1 MAANYLTVNTQ
12 FNPYTLQEMLVPYQ
26 MYGEEYRRR
35 EDLQN
40 QYSDAADV
48 LGAYLDMERDR
59 EAYAAYNAYK
69 NALDAAA
76 ADLSTNG
83 LSAANRK
90 SLNNLR
96 RRYNTEITPISAAI
110 ESRQNYIKDYDA
122 LRAKDPTLLSS
133 INPSAVSVD
142 AFLNGKTPDRLDV
155 YGSQIYSRMEA
166 QAKAASQ
173 RMQYDPQFFK
183 AMGDQYWTIKQRKG
197 FNSQDTQRFLQDMM
211 SIPELGAM
219 INSVMQSTG
228 AYNLPEAERNKA
240 FQYAVEGTLAGM
252 TGDIDYGFQDNKAW
266 SATPASGLDTDGLLT
281 RQYAYPIEL
290 GLSRKTNKAY
300 NKYKQKVEEAG
311 LLKEVTYEG
320 KQRLLPP
327 DLVDMLNFLNDPDA
341 TEYVIDN
348 DRRAKIQESTEE
360 GLFPGMAVN
369 QLQGFGGDSNKI
381 VYNKRQAKELIDRYL
396 EKQAPE
402 FEKYAKYADDLK
414 VAAQIG
420 VGLEGDAAYTNN
432 YIFRFGDDVD
442 AADINNMKK
451 TLIGNSNYGV
461 WEFDPQTGERGRMK
475 RKNPLEGA
483 DIDDFDLAMSKFG
496 IPVIVYQGKTYTMAG
511 DTKQNRN
518 AQIVRDAYNVLNYFG
533 EKDNTVS
540 VGPYETSVPG
550 IGDTADM
557 LRYEQPVRN
566 KFDIGL
572 DIIAHHPEQL
582 KEVNVANETW
592 YVADIKDEIGV
603 PHRIVF
609 APNGTPEFIASAQ
622 DKAVGGNVL
631 GGDAMMSLIFQ
642 VMRDSLK
649 YGNEQK

>member
-48 LGAYLDMERDR
+48 LGAYLDMERDK
-59 EAYAAYNAYK
+59 EAYAAYDAYK
-69 NALDAAA
+69 KALDAAA
-76 ADLSTNG
+76 TDLSTNG

-142 AFLNGKTPDRLDV
+142 AFLNGNTPERLDV

-183 AMGDQYWTIKQRKG
+183 TMEDQYWAIKQRKG
-197 FNSQDTQRFLQDMM
+197 FNSYDTQMFLQDMM
-211 SIPELGAM
+211 SIPELAAM
-219 INSVMQSTG
+219 IDSVMQSTG

-240 FQYAVEGTLAGM
+240 LQYAVEGTLAGM
-252 TGDIDYGFQDNKAW
+252 TGDVDYGFQDNKAW
-266 SATPASGLDTDGLLT
+266 SATPPPEDNEGLLT

-290 GLSRKTNKAY
+290 GLDRKSNK
-300 NKYKQKVEEAG
+300 KYRKYQNRVEEAG

-327 DLVDMLNFLNDPDA
+327 DLVDMLNFLNDPD
-341 TEYVIDN
+341 TDEYVIEDTTN
-348 DRRAKIQESTEE
+348 SDILE
-360 GLFPGMAVN
+360 GTKEGPLPGYYGSSSYAP
-369 QLQGFGGDSNKI
+369 KRI
-381 VYNKRQAKELIDRYL
+381 VYNKKQAKKMIDDYL

-414 VAAQIG
+414 IAAQIG
-420 VGLEGDAAYTNN
+420 VGLEGDDAYTNN
-432 YIFRFGDDVD
+432 YIFRFGDNVD

-451 TLIGNSNYGV
+451 TLIGNSNYGI
-461 WEFDPQTGERGRMK
+461 WEFDPQTGERKRMK

-483 DIDDFDLAMSKFG
+483 DVDDFDLAMSKYG
-496 IPVIVYQGKTYTMAG
+496 IPVISYQGKTYTMVG
-511 DTKQNRN
+511 DIKQNRN
-518 AQIVRDAYNVLNYFG
+518 ADIVRDAYNVLNYFG

-540 VGPYETSVPG
+540 VGSYETKVPG

-566 KFDIGL
+566 KMDIGL
-572 DIIAHHPEQL
+572 DILSNHPEQL
-582 KEVNVANETW
+582 KEVDIANEKW

-609 APNGTPEFIASAQ
+609 DSYGIPTFISSAQ

-631 GGDAMMSLIFQ
+631 GGDAMMSLIYQ

-649 YGNEQK
+649 YGNEQN

>member
-26 MYGEEYRRR
+26 MYGEEYKRR

-48 LGAYLDMERDR
+48 LGAYLDMERDK
-59 EAYAAYNAYK
+59 EAYAAYDAYK
-69 NALDAAA
+69 KALDAAA
-76 ADLSTNG
+76 TDLSTNG

-133 INPSAVSVD
+133 INPSALSVD

-183 AMGDQYWTIKQRKG
+183 AMEDQYWAIKQRKG
-197 FNSQDTQRFLQDMM
+197 FNSYDTQRFLQDMM

-219 INSVMQSTG
+219 IDSVMQSTG

-252 TGDIDYGFQDNKAW
+252 TGDVDYGFQDNKAW
-266 SATPASGLDTDGLLT
+266 SATPPSDDDESLLT

-290 GLSRKTNKAY
+290 GLDRKSNK
-300 NKYKQKVEEAG
+300 KYRKYQNRVEEAG

-327 DLVDMLNFLNDPDA
+327 NLVDMLNFLNDPD
-341 TEYVIDN
+341 TDEYVIEDTTN
-348 DRRAKIQESTEE
+348 SDILEGTKEGPMPGYYGSSSYAPRRIA
-360 GLFPGMAVN
+360 
-369 QLQGFGGDSNKI
+369 
-381 VYNKRQAKELIDRYL
+381 YNKKQAKKMIDDYL

-414 VAAQIG
+414 IAAQIG
-420 VGLEGDAAYTNN
+420 VGLEGDDAYTNN
-432 YIFRFGDDVD
+432 YIFRFGDNVD

-451 TLIGNSNYGV
+451 TLIQNSNYGI
-461 WEFDPQTGERGRMK
+461 WEFDPQTGERKRMK

-483 DIDDFDLAMSKFG
+483 DIDDFDLAMSKYG
-496 IPVIVYQGKTYTMAG
+496 IPVISYQGKTYTMVG
-511 DTKQNRN
+511 DIKQNRN
-518 AQIVRDAYNVLNYFG
+518 ADIVRDTYNVLNYFG

-540 VGPYETSVPG
+540 VGPYETRVPG

-566 KFDIGL
+566 KMDIGL
-572 DIIAHHPEQL
+572 DIIYNHPDQL
-582 KEVNVANETW
+582 KEVNIANEKW

-609 APNGTPEFIASAQ
+609 DSYGIPTFISSAQ

-631 GGDAMMSLIFQ
+631 GGDAMMSLIYQ

-649 YGNEQK
+649 YGNKQK

>member
-1 MAANYLTVNTQ
+1 MAANYLTINTQ
-12 FNPYTLQEMLVPYQ
+12 FNPYTLQEMIVPYQ

-48 LGAYLDMERDR
+48 LGAYLDMERDK

-69 NALDAAA
+69 SALDAAA
-76 ADLSTNG
+76 TDLSTNG

-90 SLNNLR
+90 TLNNLR
-96 RRYNTEITPISAAI
+96 RRYNTEITPVSAAI

-142 AFLNGKTPDRLDV
+142 AFLNGKTPERLDV
-155 YGSQIYSRMEA
+155 YGSQIYNRMEA

-183 AMGDQYWTIKQRKG
+183 TMGDQYWAIKQRKG
-197 FNSQDTQRFLQDMM
+197 FNSYDTQRFLQDMM

-240 FQYAVEGTLAGM
+240 LQYAVEGTLAGM
-252 TGDIDYGFQDNKAW
+252 TGDVDYGFQDNKAW
-266 SATPASGLDTDGLLT
+266 VATPSGLDEDALLT

-290 GLSRKTNKAY
+290 GLDRKSNREY
-300 NKYKQKVEEAG
+300 RKYQNRVEEAG
-311 LLKEVTYEG
+311 LLKEVTYNG

-341 TEYVIDN
+341 TEYVIEDTTN
-348 DRRAKIQESTEE
+348 SDILEATKEGPLPGYYGSTSYA
-360 GLFPGMAVN
+360 PKR
-369 QLQGFGGDSNKI
+369 Q
-381 VYNKRQAKELIDRYL
+381 VYNKKQVKKMIDKYL

-420 VGLEGDAAYTNN
+420 VGLEGDDAYTNN
-432 YIFRFGDDVD
+432 YIFRFGDNVD

-451 TLIGNSNYGV
+451 TLIQNANYGV
-461 WEFDPQTGERGRMK
+461 WEFDPQTGERSRMK

-483 DIDDFDLAMSKFG
+483 DIDDFDLAMSKYG
-496 IPVIVYQGKTYTMAG
+496 IPIITYQGKTYTMAG
-511 DTKQNRN
+511 DIKQNRN

-533 EKDNTVS
+533 EKDSTTS
-540 VGPYETSVPG
+540 VGPYETKVPG

-557 LRYEQPVRN
+557 LRYEQPVLN
-566 KFDIGL
+566 KMGVGL
-572 DIIAHHPEQL
+572 DIIYNHPEQL
-582 KEVNVANETW
+582 KEVKIANEKW

-609 APNGTPEFIASAQ
+609 DSYGTPTFIASAQ

-631 GGDAMMSLIFQ
+631 GGNAMMGLIYK
-642 VMRDSLK
+642 VMQDSLR

>member
-48 LGAYLDMERDR
+48 LGAYLDMERDK

-76 ADLSTNG
+76 TDLSTNG

-90 SLNNLR
+90 TLNNLR

-142 AFLNGKTPDRLDV
+142 AFLNGKTPERLDV
-155 YGSQIYSRMEA
+155 YGSQIYNRMEA

-183 AMGDQYWTIKQRKG
+183 TMEDQYWAIKQRKG

-219 INSVMQSTG
+219 IDSVMQSTG

-252 TGDIDYGFQDNKAW
+252 TGDVDYGFQDNKSW
-266 SATPASGLDTDGLLT
+266 LATPPSEDDVDLLT

-290 GLSRKTNKAY
+290 GLDRKSNKEY
-300 NKYKQKVEEAG
+300 RKYQNRVEEAG

-341 TEYVIDN
+341 TEYVIEDTTN
-348 DRRAKIQESTEE
+348 SDILEATKEGPLPGYYGSTSYA
-360 GLFPGMAVN
+360 PKR
-369 QLQGFGGDSNKI
+369 Q
-381 VYNKRQAKELIDRYL
+381 VYNKKQAKKLIDKYL

-420 VGLEGDAAYTNN
+420 VGLEGDDAYTNN
-432 YIFRFGDDVD
+432 YIFRFGDNVD

-451 TLIGNSNYGV
+451 TLIQNSNYGV
-461 WEFDPQTGERGRMK
+461 WEFDPQTGERSRMK

-483 DIDDFDLAMSKFG
+483 DIDDFDLAISKYG
-496 IPVIVYQGKTYTMAG
+496 IPVITYQGKTYTMTG
-511 DTKQNRN
+511 DIKQNRN

-540 VGPYETSVPG
+540 VGSYETKVPG

-566 KFDIGL
+566 KMDIGFDI
-572 DIIAHHPEQL
+572 IYHHPEQL
-582 KEVNVANETW
+582 KEVDIANEKW
-592 YVADIKDEIGV
+592 YVADIKDEIGI
-603 PHRIVF
+603 PYRIVF
-609 APNGTPEFIASAQ
+609 DSYGTPTFISSAQ

-631 GGDAMMSLIFQ
+631 GGDAMMSLIYQ
-642 VMRDSLK
+642 VMQDSLK

>member
-48 LGAYLDMERDR
+48 LGAYLDMERDK

-76 ADLSTNG
+76 TDLSTNG

-90 SLNNLR
+90 TLNNLR

-110 ESRQNYIKDYDA
+110 ESRQNYIKDYDT
-122 LRAKDPTLLSS
+122 LKAKDPTLLSS
-133 INPSAVSVD
+133 INPSALSVD
-142 AFLNGKTPDRLDV
+142 AFLNGKTPERLDV

-183 AMGDQYWTIKQRKG
+183 TMEDQYWAIKQRKG
-197 FNSQDTQRFLQDMM
+197 FNSYDTQRFLQDMM

-219 INSVMQSTG
+219 IDSVMQSTG

-252 TGDIDYGFQDNKAW
+252 TGDVDYGFQDNKAW
-266 SATPASGLDTDGLLT
+266 SATPPSEDNVDLLT

-290 GLSRKTNKAY
+290 GLDRKSNKEY
-300 NKYKQKVEEAG
+300 RKYQNRVEEAG

-327 DLVDMLNFLNDPDA
+327 DLVDMLNFLNDPEA
-341 TEYVIDN
+341 TEYVIEDTTN
-348 DRRAKIQESTEE
+348 SDILEATKEGPLPGYYGSTAYV
-360 GLFPGMAVN
+360 P
-369 QLQGFGGDSNKI
+369 KKT
-381 VYNKRQAKELIDRYL
+381 VYNKKQVKKMIDKYL

-420 VGLEGDAAYTNN
+420 VGLEGDDAYTNN
-432 YIFRFGDDVD
+432 YIFRFGDNVD

-451 TLIGNSNYGV
+451 TLIQNANYGV
-461 WEFDPQTGERGRMK
+461 WEFDPQTGERSRMK

-483 DIDDFDLAMSKFG
+483 DIDDFDLAMSKYG
-496 IPVIVYQGKTYTMAG
+496 IPIITYQGKTYTMAG
-511 DTKQNRN
+511 DIKQNRN

-540 VGPYETSVPG
+540 VGSYETKVPG

-566 KFDIGL
+566 KMDIGFDI
-572 DIIAHHPEQL
+572 IYHHPEQL
-582 KEVNVANETW
+582 KEVDIANEKW
-592 YVADIKDEIGV
+592 YVADIKDEIGI
-603 PHRIVF
+603 PYRIVF
-609 APNGTPEFIASAQ
+609 DSYGTPTFISSAQ

-631 GGDAMMSLIFQ
+631 GGDAMMSLIYQ
-642 VMRDSLK
+642 VMQDSLK

>member
-12 FNPYTLQEMLVPYQ
+12 FNPYTLEEMLVPYQ

-48 LGAYLDMERDR
+48 LGAYLDMERDK

-76 ADLSTNG
+76 TDLSTNG

-96 RRYNTEITPISAAI
+96 RRYNTEITPIYAAI
-110 ESRQNYIKDYDA
+110 ESRQNYIKDYDT
-122 LRAKDPTLLSS
+122 LKAKDPTLLSS

-142 AFLNGKTPDRLDV
+142 AFLNGRTPERLDV

-183 AMGDQYWTIKQRKG
+183 AMGDQYWAIKQRKG
-197 FNSQDTQRFLQDMM
+197 FNSYDTQRFLQDMM
-211 SIPELGAM
+211 SIPELGTM
-219 INSVMQSTG
+219 IDSVMQSTG

-252 TGDIDYGFQDNKAW
+252 TGDVNYGFQDNKAW
-266 SATPASGLDTDGLLT
+266 STTPASESDEDDLLT

-290 GLSRKTNKAY
+290 GLSRKTNREY
-300 NKYKQKVEEAG
+300 NKYKRRVEEAG

-341 TEYVIDN
+341 TEYVIEDTTN
-348 DRRAKIQESTEE
+348 SDILEATKEGPLPGFYGSTAYA
-360 GLFPGMAVN
+360 P
-369 QLQGFGGDSNKI
+369 KKHR
-381 VYNKRQAKELIDRYL
+381 YNKKQVKKMIDDYL
-396 EKQAPE
+396 EKTAPE

-451 TLIGNSNYGV
+451 TLIGNSNYGL
-461 WEFDPQTGERGRMK
+461 WEFDPQTGERSRMK

-483 DIDDFDLAMSKFG
+483 DIDDFDLAMSKYG
-496 IPVIVYQGKTYTMAG
+496 VPIISYQGKIYTMVG
-511 DTKQNRN
+511 DLKQNRN
-518 AQIVRDAYNVLNYFG
+518 ADIVRDVYNVLNYFG
-533 EKDNTVS
+533 EKDSTVS

-572 DIIAHHPEQL
+572 DIIYNHPEQL
-582 KEVNVANETW
+582 KEVNIANETW

>member
-26 MYGEEYRRR
+26 IYGEEYRRR

-48 LGAYLDMERDR
+48 LGAYLDMERDKK
-59 EAYAAYNAYK
+59 AYAAYNAYK
-69 NALDAAA
+69 SALDAAA
-76 ADLSTNG
+76 TDLSANG

-90 SLNNLR
+90 TLNNLR
-96 RRYNTEITPISAAI
+96 RKYNTEITPISAAI
-110 ESRQNYIKDYDA
+110 ESRQNYIKDYDT

-142 AFLNGKTPDRLDV
+142 AFLNGRTPDRLDV

-183 AMGDQYWTIKQRKG
+183 TMGDQYWAIKQRKG
-197 FNSQDTQRFLQDMM
+197 FNSYDTQRFLQDMM

-240 FQYAVEGTLAGM
+240 LQYAVEGTLAGM
-252 TGDIDYGFQDNKAW
+252 TGDVDYGFQDNKAW
-266 SATPASGLDTDGLLT
+266 VATPSGLDEDALLT

-290 GLSRKTNKAY
+290 GLDRKSNREY
-300 NKYKQKVEEAG
+300 RKYQDRVEEAG
-311 LLKEVTYEG
+311 LLKEVTYNG

-341 TEYVIDN
+341 TEYVIEDTTN
-348 DRRAKIQESTEE
+348 SDILEATKE
-360 GLFPGMAVN
+360 GPLPGYY
-369 QLQGFGGDSNKI
+369 GGTSYAPKRQ
-381 VYNKRQAKELIDRYL
+381 VYNKKQVKKMIDKYL

-420 VGLEGDAAYTNN
+420 VGLEGDNAYTNN
-432 YIFRFGDDVD
+432 YIFRFGDNVD

-451 TLIGNSNYGV
+451 TLIQNANYGV
-461 WEFDPQTGERGRMK
+461 WEFDPQTGERSRMK

-483 DIDDFDLAMSKFG
+483 DIDDFDIAMSKYG
-496 IPVIVYQGKTYTMAG
+496 IPIITYQGKTYTMAG
-511 DTKQNRN
+511 DIKQNRN

-533 EKDNTVS
+533 EKDSTAS
-540 VGPYETSVPG
+540 VGPYETKVPG

-557 LRYEQPVRN
+557 LRYEQPVLN
-566 KFDIGL
+566 KMGVGL
-572 DIIAHHPEQL
+572 DIIYNHPEQL
-582 KEVNVANETW
+582 KEVKIANEKW

-603 PHRIVF
+603 PYRIVF
-609 APNGTPEFIASAQ
+609 DSYGTPTFIASAQ

-631 GGDAMMSLIFQ
+631 GGNAMMSLIYK
-642 VMRDSLK
+642 VMQDSLR

>member
-48 LGAYLDMERDR
+48 LGAYLDMERDK

-76 ADLSTNG
+76 TDLSTNG

-90 SLNNLR
+90 TLNNLR

-142 AFLNGKTPDRLDV
+142 AFLNGKTPERLDV
-155 YGSQIYSRMEA
+155 YGSQIYNRMEA

-183 AMGDQYWTIKQRKG
+183 TMEYQYWAIKQRKG

-219 INSVMQSTG
+219 IDSVMQSTG

-252 TGDIDYGFQDNKAW
+252 TGDVNYEFQDNKLW
-266 SATPASGLDTDGLLT
+266 LATPPSE
-281 RQYAYPIEL
+281 YAYPIEL
-290 GLSRKTNKAY
+290 GLDRKSNKEY
-300 NKYKQKVEEAG
+300 RKYQNRVEEAR

-341 TEYVIDN
+341 TE
-348 DRRAKIQESTEE
+348 T
-360 GLFPGMAVN
+360 
-369 QLQGFGGDSNKI
+369 
-381 VYNKRQAKELIDRYL
+381 VYNKKQAKKMIDKYL

-420 VGLEGDAAYTNN
+420 VGLEGDDAYTNN
-432 YIFRFGDDVD
+432 YIFRFGDNVD

-451 TLIGNSNYGV
+451 TLIQNANYGV
-461 WEFDPQTGERGRMK
+461 WEFDPQTGERSRMK

-483 DIDDFDLAMSKFG
+483 DIDDFDLAISKYG
-496 IPVIVYQGKTYTMAG
+496 IPVITYQGKTYTMTG
-511 DTKQNRN
+511 DIKQNRN
-518 AQIVRDAYNVLNYFG
+518 AQIVRDVYNVLNYFG
-533 EKDNTVS
+533 ENDNTVS
-540 VGPYETSVPG
+540 VGSYETKVPG
-550 IGDTADM
+550 IGDTVDM

-566 KFDIGL
+566 KMDIGL
-572 DIIAHHPEQL
+572 DIIYNHPEQL
-582 KEVNVANETW
+582 KEVDIANEKW

-603 PHRIVF
+603 PYRIVF
-609 APNGTPEFIASAQ
+609 DSYGTPTFISSAQ

-631 GGDAMMSLIFQ
+631 GGDAMMSLIYQ
-642 VMRDSLK
+642 VMQDSLK
-649 YGNEQK
+649 YGNEQKLYGGQQIYE

>member
-12 FNPYTLQEMLVPYQ
+12 FNPYTLEEMLVPYQ

-59 EAYAAYNAYK
+59 EAYAAYNAYE

-76 ADLSTNG
+76 TDLSTNG

-90 SLNNLR
+90 TLNNLR

-142 AFLNGKTPDRLDV
+142 AFLNGKTPERLDV

-183 AMGDQYWTIKQRKG
+183 TMEDQYWAIKQRKG
-197 FNSQDTQRFLQDMM
+197 FNSYDTQRFLQDMM

-219 INSVMQSTG
+219 IDSVMQSTG

-252 TGDIDYGFQDNKAW
+252 TGDVDYGFQDNKAW

-290 GLSRKTNKAY
+290 GLDRKSNKEY
-300 NKYKQKVEEAG
+300 RKYQNRVEEAG
-311 LLKEVTYEG
+311 LLKEVTYGG

-327 DLVDMLNFLNDPDA
+327 DLVDMLNFLNDPDE
-341 TEYVIDN
+341 TEYVIVDN
-348 DRRAKIQESTEE
+348 TNSEILKATKQGPRPGFYGST
-360 GLFPGMAVN
+360 GYAP
-369 QLQGFGGDSNKI
+369 KTTR
-381 VYNKRQAKELIDRYL
+381 YNKKQVKRIIDNYL

-432 YIFRFGDDVD
+432 YIFRFGDNVD

-451 TLIGNSNYGV
+451 TLIQNSNYGI
-461 WEFDPQTGERGRMK
+461 WEFDPQTGERSRMK

-483 DIDDFDLAMSKFG
+483 DIDDFDLAISKYG
-496 IPVIVYQGKTYTMAG
+496 IPVITYQGKTYTMAG
-511 DTKQNRN
+511 DIKQNRN
-518 AQIVRDAYNVLNYFG
+518 ANIVRDAYNVLNYFG
-533 EKDNTVS
+533 ENDNTVS
-540 VGPYETSVPG
+540 VGSYETKVPG

-566 KFDIGL
+566 KMDIGL
-572 DIIAHHPEQL
+572 DLIYNHPEQL
-582 KEVNVANETW
+582 KEVDIANEKW
-592 YVADIKDEIGV
+592 YVADIKDEIGI
-603 PHRIVF
+603 PYRIVF
-609 APNGTPEFIASAQ
+609 DSYGTPTFISSAQ

-631 GGDAMMSLIFQ
+631 GGDAMMSLIYQ

>member
-26 MYGEEYRRR
+26 IYGEEYRRR

-48 LGAYLDMERDR
+48 LGAYLDMERDKK
-59 EAYAAYNAYK
+59 AYAAYNAYK
-69 NALDAAA
+69 SALDAAA
-76 ADLSTNG
+76 TDLSANG

-90 SLNNLR
+90 TLNNLR
-96 RRYNTEITPISAAI
+96 RKYNTEITPISAAI
-110 ESRQNYIKDYDA
+110 ESRQNYIKDYDT

-142 AFLNGKTPDRLDV
+142 AFLNGRTPDRLDV

-183 AMGDQYWTIKQRKG
+183 TMGDQYWAIKQRKG
-197 FNSQDTQRFLQDMM
+197 FNSYDTQRFLQDMM

-240 FQYAVEGTLAGM
+240 LQYAVEGTLAGM
-252 TGDIDYGFQDNKAW
+252 TGDVDYGFQDNKAW
-266 SATPASGLDTDGLLT
+266 VATPSGLDEDALLT

-290 GLSRKTNKAY
+290 GLDRKSNREY
-300 NKYKQKVEEAG
+300 RKYQDRVEEAG
-311 LLKEVTYEG
+311 LLKEVTYNG

-341 TEYVIDN
+341 TEYVIEDTTN
-348 DRRAKIQESTEE
+348 SDILEATKE
-360 GLFPGMAVN
+360 GPLPGYY
-369 QLQGFGGDSNKI
+369 GGTSYAPKRQ
-381 VYNKRQAKELIDRYL
+381 VYNKKQVKKMIDKYL

-420 VGLEGDAAYTNN
+420 VGLEGDNAYTNN
-432 YIFRFGDDVD
+432 YIFRFGDNVD

-451 TLIGNSNYGV
+451 TLIQNANYGV
-461 WEFDPQTGERGRMK
+461 WEFDPQTGERSRMK

-483 DIDDFDLAMSKFG
+483 DIDDFDIAMSKYG
-496 IPVIVYQGKTYTMAG
+496 IPIITYQGKTYTMAG
-511 DTKQNRN
+511 DIKQNRN

-533 EKDNTVS
+533 EKDSTAS
-540 VGPYETSVPG
+540 VGPYETKVPG

-557 LRYEQPVRN
+557 LRYEQPVLN
-566 KFDIGL
+566 KMGVGL
-572 DIIAHHPEQL
+572 DIIYNHPEQL
-582 KEVNVANETW
+582 KEVKIANEKW

-609 APNGTPEFIASAQ
+609 DSYGTPTFIASAQ

-631 GGDAMMSLIFQ
+631 GGNAMMSLIYK
-642 VMRDSLK
+642 VMQDSLR

>member
-48 LGAYLDMERDR
+48 LGAYLDMERDK
-59 EAYAAYNAYK
+59 EAYSAYNAYK

-76 ADLSTNG
+76 TDLSTNG

-90 SLNNLR
+90 TLNNLR

-110 ESRQNYIKDYDA
+110 ESRQNYIKDYDT

-133 INPSAVSVD
+133 INSSAVSVD
-142 AFLNGKTPDRLDV
+142 AFLNGKTPERLDV

-197 FNSQDTQRFLQDMM
+197 FNSYDTQRFLQDMM
-211 SIPELGAM
+211 SIPELGVM
-219 INSVMQSTG
+219 IDSVMQSTG

-240 FQYAVEGTLAGM
+240 LQYAVEGTLAGM
-252 TGDIDYGFQDNKAW
+252 TGDVDYGFQDNKAW
-266 SATPASGLDTDGLLT
+266 EAIPTSPELDEDFLT

-290 GLSRKTNKAY
+290 GLDRKSNKEY
-300 NKYKQKVEEAG
+300 RKYQNRVEEVG

-341 TEYVIDN
+341 TEYVIEDTTN
-348 DRRAKIQESTEE
+348 SDILEATKEGPLPGYYGSTSYA
-360 GLFPGMAVN
+360 PKR
-369 QLQGFGGDSNKI
+369 Q
-381 VYNKRQAKELIDRYL
+381 VYNKKQVKKIIDKYL

-402 FEKYAKYADDLK
+402 FEKYVKYADDLK

-420 VGLEGDAAYTNN
+420 VGLEGDDAYTNN
-432 YIFRFGDDVD
+432 YIFRFGDNVD

-451 TLIGNSNYGV
+451 TLIQNSNYGV
-461 WEFDPQTGERGRMK
+461 WEFDPQTGERSRMK

-483 DIDDFDLAMSKFG
+483 DIDDFDLAISKYG
-496 IPVIVYQGKTYTMAG
+496 IPVITYQGKTYTMAG
-511 DTKQNRN
+511 DIKQNRN
-518 AQIVRDAYNVLNYFG
+518 AQIVKDAYNVLNYFG
-533 EKDNTVS
+533 EKDSIAS
-540 VGPYETSVPG
+540 VGPYETKVPG

-557 LRYEQPVRN
+557 LRYKQPVRN
-566 KFDIGL
+566 KMDIGL
-572 DIIAHHPEQL
+572 DIIYNHPEQL
-582 KEVNVANETW
+582 KEVNIANEKW

-609 APNGTPEFIASAQ
+609 DSYGTPTFIASAQ

-631 GGDAMMSLIFQ
+631 GGDAMMSLIYK
-642 VMRDSLK
+642 VMQDSLR

>member
-48 LGAYLDMERDR
+48 LGAYLDMERDK

-69 NALDAAA
+69 SALDAAA
-76 ADLSTNG
+76 TDLSTNG

-90 SLNNLR
+90 TLNNLR

-110 ESRQNYIKDYDA
+110 ESRQNYIKDYDT
-122 LRAKDPTLLSS
+122 LKAKDPTLLSS

-183 AMGDQYWTIKQRKG
+183 AMGDQYWAIKQRKG
-197 FNSQDTQRFLQDMM
+197 FSSYDTQRFLQNMM

-240 FQYAVEGTLAGM
+240 LQYAVEGTLAGM
-252 TGDIDYGFQDNKAW
+252 TGDVDYGFQDNKAW
-266 SATPASGLDTDGLLT
+266 TATPLPEDDDVDLLT
-281 RQYAYPIEL
+281 RQQAYPIEL
-290 GLSRKTNKAY
+290 GLDRKSNREY
-300 NKYKQKVEEAG
+300 RKYQNRVEEAG
-311 LLKEVTYEG
+311 LLKEVTYNG

-341 TEYVIDN
+341 TEYVIEDTTN
-348 DRRAKIQESTEE
+348 SDILEATKEGPLPGYYGSTSYA
-360 GLFPGMAVN
+360 PKR
-369 QLQGFGGDSNKI
+369 Q
-381 VYNKRQAKELIDRYL
+381 VYNKKQVKKMIDKYL

-420 VGLEGDAAYTNN
+420 VGLEGDDAYTNN
-432 YIFRFGDDVD
+432 YIFRFGDNVD

-451 TLIGNSNYGV
+451 TLIQNANYGI
-461 WEFDPQTGERGRMK
+461 WEFDPQTGERSRMK

-483 DIDDFDLAMSKFG
+483 DIDDFDLAMSKYG
-496 IPVIVYQGKTYTMAG
+496 IPVITYQGKTYTMVG
-511 DTKQNRN
+511 DIKQNRN
-518 AQIVRDAYNVLNYFG
+518 AAIVRDAYNVLNYFG

-540 VGPYETSVPG
+540 VGPYETEVPG

-557 LRYEQPVRN
+557 LRYEQPVYN
-566 KFDIGL
+566 KMDIGL
-572 DIIAHHPEQL
+572 DIIANHPEQL
-582 KEVNVANETW
+582 KEVNIANEKW

-609 APNGTPEFIASAQ
+609 DPYGTPIFIASAQ

-631 GGDAMMSLIFQ
+631 GGDAMMSLLYQ
-642 VMRDSLK
+642 VMQDSLR

>member
-26 MYGEEYRRR
+26 MYSEEYRRR

-48 LGAYLDMERDR
+48 LGAYLDMERDK

-76 ADLSTNG
+76 TDLSTNG

-90 SLNNLR
+90 TLNNLR

-142 AFLNGKTPDRLDV
+142 AFLNGKIPERLDV

-183 AMGDQYWTIKQRKG
+183 TMEDQYWAIKQRKG
-197 FNSQDTQRFLQDMM
+197 FNSQDTKRFLQDMM

-219 INSVMQSTG
+219 IDSVMQSTG

-252 TGDIDYGFQDNKAW
+252 TGDVDYGFQDNKAW
-266 SATPASGLDTDGLLT
+266 SVTPPSEDDVNLLT

-290 GLSRKTNKAY
+290 GLDRKSNKEY
-300 NKYKQKVEEAG
+300 RKYQNRVEEAG

-341 TEYVIDN
+341 TEYVIEDTTN
-348 DRRAKIQESTEE
+348 SDILEATKEGPLPGYYGSTSYV
-360 GLFPGMAVN
+360 PKR
-369 QLQGFGGDSNKI
+369 Q
-381 VYNKRQAKELIDRYL
+381 VYNKKQAKKLIDKYL

-420 VGLEGDAAYTNN
+420 VGLEGDDAYTNN
-432 YIFRFGDDVD
+432 YIFRFGDNVD

-451 TLIGNSNYGV
+451 TLIQNSNYGV
-461 WEFDPQTGERGRMK
+461 WEFDPQTGERSRMK

-483 DIDDFDLAMSKFG
+483 DIDDFDLVISKYG
-496 IPVIVYQGKTYTMAG
+496 IPVITYQGKTYTMAG
-511 DTKQNRN
+511 DIKQNRN
-518 AQIVRDAYNVLNYFG
+518 ANIVRDAYNVLNYFG

-540 VGPYETSVPG
+540 VGSYETKVPG

-566 KFDIGL
+566 KMDIGL
-572 DIIAHHPEQL
+572 DLIYNHPEQL
-582 KEVNVANETW
+582 KEVDIANEKW

-603 PHRIVF
+603 PYRIVF
-609 APNGTPEFIASAQ
+609 DSYGTPTFISSAQ

-631 GGDAMMSLIFQ
+631 GGDAMMSLIYQ

>member
-48 LGAYLDMERDR
+48 LGAYLDMERDK

-69 NALDAAA
+69 NALDVAAT
-76 ADLSTNG
+76 DLSTNG

-90 SLNNLR
+90 TLNNLR

-142 AFLNGKTPDRLDV
+142 AFLNGRTPERLDV

-183 AMGDQYWTIKQRKG
+183 TMEDQYWAIKQRKG
-197 FNSQDTQRFLQDMM
+197 FNSYDTQRFLQDMM

-219 INSVMQSTG
+219 IDSVMQSTG

-252 TGDIDYGFQDNKAW
+252 TGDVDYGFQDNKAW
-266 SATPASGLDTDGLLT
+266 LATPPSEDNVDLLT

-290 GLSRKTNKAY
+290 GLDRKSNKEY
-300 NKYKQKVEEAG
+300 RKYQNRVEEAG

-327 DLVDMLNFLNDPDA
+327 DLVDMLNFLNDPNA
-341 TEYVIDN
+341 TEYVIEDTTN
-348 DRRAKIQESTEE
+348 SDILEATKEGPLPGYYGSTSYA
-360 GLFPGMAVN
+360 PKR
-369 QLQGFGGDSNKI
+369 Q
-381 VYNKRQAKELIDRYL
+381 VYNKKQAKKLIDKYL

-420 VGLEGDAAYTNN
+420 VGLEGDDAYTNN
-432 YIFRFGDDVD
+432 YIFRFGDNVD

-451 TLIGNSNYGV
+451 TLIQNSNYGV
-461 WEFDPQTGERGRMK
+461 WEFDPQTGERSRMK

-483 DIDDFDLAMSKFG
+483 DIDDFDLAMSKYG
-496 IPVIVYQGKTYTMAG
+496 IPIITYQGKTYTMTG
-511 DTKQNRN
+511 DIKQNRN

-540 VGPYETSVPG
+540 VGSYETKVPG

-566 KFDIGL
+566 KMDIGL
-572 DIIAHHPEQL
+572 DIIYNHPEQL
-582 KEVNVANETW
+582 KEVDIANEKW
-592 YVADIKDEIGV
+592 YVTDIKDEIGV
-603 PHRIVF
+603 PYRIVF
-609 APNGTPEFIASAQ
+609 DSYGTPTFISSAQ

-631 GGDAMMSLIFQ
+631 GGDAMMSLIYQ
-642 VMRDSLK
+642 VMRDSLR

>member
-48 LGAYLDMERDR
+48 LGAYLDMERDK

-69 NALDAAA
+69 SALDAAA
-76 ADLSTNG
+76 TDLSTNG

-90 SLNNLR
+90 TLNNLR

-110 ESRQNYIKDYDA
+110 ESRQNYIKDYDT
-122 LRAKDPTLLSS
+122 LKAKDPTLLSS

-183 AMGDQYWTIKQRKG
+183 AMGDQYWAIKQRKG
-197 FNSQDTQRFLQDMM
+197 FNSYDTQRFLQNMM

-240 FQYAVEGTLAGM
+240 LQYAVEGTLAGM
-252 TGDIDYGFQDNKAW
+252 TGDVDYGFQDNKAW
-266 SATPASGLDTDGLLT
+266 TATPLPEDDDVDLLT
-281 RQYAYPIEL
+281 RQQAYPIEL
-290 GLSRKTNKAY
+290 GLDRKSNREY
-300 NKYKQKVEEAG
+300 RKYQNRVEEAG
-311 LLKEVTYEG
+311 LLKEVTYNG

-341 TEYVIDN
+341 TEYVIEDTTN
-348 DRRAKIQESTEE
+348 SDILEATKEGPLPGYYGSTSYA
-360 GLFPGMAVN
+360 PKR
-369 QLQGFGGDSNKI
+369 Q
-381 VYNKRQAKELIDRYL
+381 VYNKKQVKKMIDKYL

-420 VGLEGDAAYTNN
+420 VGLEGDDAYTNN
-432 YIFRFGDDVD
+432 YIFRFGDNVD

-451 TLIGNSNYGV
+451 TLIQNANYGI
-461 WEFDPQTGERGRMK
+461 WEFDPQTGERSRMK

-483 DIDDFDLAMSKFG
+483 DIDDFDLAMSKYG
-496 IPVIVYQGKTYTMAG
+496 IPVITYQGKTYTMVG
-511 DTKQNRN
+511 DIKQNRN
-518 AQIVRDAYNVLNYFG
+518 ADIVRDAYNVLNYFG

-540 VGPYETSVPG
+540 VGPYETEVPG

-557 LRYEQPVRN
+557 LRYEQPVYN
-566 KFDIGL
+566 KMDIGL
-572 DIIAHHPEQL
+572 DIIANHPEQL
-582 KEVNVANETW
+582 KEVNIANEKW

-609 APNGTPEFIASAQ
+609 DPYGTPIFIASAQ

-631 GGDAMMSLIFQ
+631 GGDAMMSLLYQ
-642 VMRDSLK
+642 VMQDSLR

>member
-48 LGAYLDMERDR
+48 LGAYLDMERDKK
-59 EAYAAYNAYK
+59 AYAAYNAYK

-76 ADLSTNG
+76 TDLSTNG

-110 ESRQNYIKDYDA
+110 ESRKNYIEDYDA

-183 AMGDQYWTIKQRKG
+183 TMGDQYWAIKQRKG
-197 FNSQDTQRFLQDMM
+197 FNSYDTQRFLQNMM
-211 SIPELGAM
+211 SIPELGTM

-228 AYNLPEAERNKA
+228 AYELPEAERNKA
-240 FQYAVEGTLAGM
+240 LQYAVEGTLAGM
-252 TGDIDYGFQDNKAW
+252 TGDVDYGFQDNEAW
-266 SATPASGLDTDGLLT
+266 TAPKPLEDDEDDLLT

-290 GLSRKTNKAY
+290 GLDRKNDR
-300 NKYKQKVEEAG
+300 KYQKYQNRVEEAG
-311 LLKEVTYEG
+311 LLEEVTYDG

-341 TEYVIDN
+341 TEYVIEDTTN
-348 DRRAKIQESTEE
+348 SDILEDAKEGLLPGYYGSTSDASKIQ
-360 GLFPGMAVN
+360 
-369 QLQGFGGDSNKI
+369 
-381 VYNKRQAKELIDRYL
+381 VYNKKQAKKLIDKYL

-402 FEKYAKYADDLK
+402 FEKYAKYSDDLK

-420 VGLEGDAAYTNN
+420 VGLEGDNAYTNN
-432 YIFRFGDDVD
+432 YIFRFGDNVD

-451 TLIGNSNYGV
+451 TLIQNANYGV
-461 WEFDPQTGERGRMK
+461 WEFDPKTGERSRMK
-475 RKNPLEGA
+475 RRNPLEGA
-483 DIDDFDLAMSKFG
+483 DIDDFDLAISKYG
-496 IPVIVYQGKTYTMAG
+496 IPVITYQGKTYTMAG
-511 DTKQNRN
+511 DIKQNRN
-518 AQIVRDAYNVLNYFG
+518 AQIVRDAYNILNYFG
-533 EKDNTVS
+533 EKDTTAS
-540 VGPYETSVPG
+540 VGPYETKVPG

-557 LRYEQPVRN
+557 LRYEQPVLN
-566 KFDIGL
+566 MMDIGL
-572 DIIAHHPEQL
+572 NLIYKHPEQL
-582 KEVNVANETW
+582 KEVKIANENW

-609 APNGTPEFIASAQ
+609 DSYGTPTFIASAQ

-631 GGDAMMSLIFQ
+631 GGNAMMSLIYK
-642 VMRDSLK
+642 VMQDSLK

>member
-48 LGAYLDMERDR
+48 LGAYLDMERDK

-76 ADLSTNG
+76 TDLSTNG

-90 SLNNLR
+90 TLNNLR

-142 AFLNGKTPDRLDV
+142 AFLNGKTPERLDV

-183 AMGDQYWTIKQRKG
+183 TMEDQYWAIKQRKG
-197 FNSQDTQRFLQDMM
+197 FNSYDTQRFLQDMM
-211 SIPELGAM
+211 SIPELGIM
-219 INSVMQSTG
+219 IDGVMQSTG

-252 TGDIDYGFQDNKAW
+252 TGDVDYGFQDNKAW
-266 SATPASGLDTDGLLT
+266 EAIPAPSESDEDNLLA

-290 GLSRKTNKAY
+290 GLDRKSNKEY
-300 NKYKQKVEEAG
+300 RKYQNRVEEAG

-341 TEYVIDN
+341 TEYVIEDTTN
-348 DRRAKIQESTEE
+348 SDILEATKEGSLPGYYGSTSYA
-360 GLFPGMAVN
+360 PKR
-369 QLQGFGGDSNKI
+369 Q
-381 VYNKRQAKELIDRYL
+381 VYNKKQAKKLIDKYL

-420 VGLEGDAAYTNN
+420 VGLEGDDAYTNN
-432 YIFRFGDDVD
+432 YIFRFGDNVD

-451 TLIGNSNYGV
+451 TLIQNANYGV
-461 WEFDPQTGERGRMK
+461 WEFDPQTGERSRMK

-483 DIDDFDLAMSKFG
+483 DIDDFDLAMSKYG
-496 IPVIVYQGKTYTMAG
+496 IPVITYQGKTYTMTG
-511 DTKQNRN
+511 DIKQNRN
-518 AQIVRDAYNVLNYFG
+518 AEIVRDAYNVLNYFG

-540 VGPYETSVPG
+540 VGPYETKVPG

-566 KFDIGL
+566 KMDIGFDI
-572 DIIAHHPEQL
+572 IYHHPEQL
-582 KEVNVANETW
+582 KEVDIANEKW

-603 PHRIVF
+603 PYRIVF
-609 APNGTPEFIASAQ
+609 DSYGTPTFISSAQ

-631 GGDAMMSLIFQ
+631 GGDAMMSLIYQ
-642 VMRDSLK
+642 VMRDSLR

>member
-12 FNPYTLQEMLVPYQ
+12 FNPYTLEEMLVPYQ
-26 MYGEEYRRR
+26 MYGEEYKRR

-48 LGAYLDMERDR
+48 LGAYLDMERDK
-59 EAYAAYNAYK
+59 EAYAAYSAYK
-69 NALDAAA
+69 SALNAAA
-76 ADLSTNG
+76 TDLSTNG

-90 SLNNLR
+90 TLNNLR

-110 ESRQNYIKDYDA
+110 ESRQNYIKDYDT
-122 LRAKDPTLLSS
+122 LKAKDPTLLSS

-142 AFLNGKTPDRLDV
+142 AFLNGKSPERLDV

-173 RMQYDPQFFK
+173 RMQYNPQFFK
-183 AMGDQYWTIKQRKG
+183 TMEDQYWAIKQRKG
-197 FNSQDTQRFLQDMM
+197 FNSYDTQRFLQDMM
-211 SIPELGAM
+211 SIPELGVM
-219 INSVMQSTG
+219 IDSVMQSTG

-240 FQYAVEGTLAGM
+240 LQYAVEGTLAGM
-252 TGDIDYGFQDNKAW
+252 TGDVDYGFQDNKAW
-266 SATPASGLDTDGLLT
+266 AATPISSGLDEDDLLT

-290 GLSRKTNKAY
+290 GLDRKTNKEY
-300 NKYKQKVEEAG
+300 RKYQNRVEEVG

-320 KQRLLPP
+320 QQRLLPP

-341 TEYVIDN
+341 TEYVIEDTTN
-348 DRRAKIQESTEE
+348 SDIFEATKEGPLPGYYGSTSYA
-360 GLFPGMAVN
+360 PKR
-369 QLQGFGGDSNKI
+369 Q
-381 VYNKRQAKELIDRYL
+381 VYNKKQVKKMIDKYL

-420 VGLEGDAAYTNN
+420 VGLEGDDAYTNN
-432 YIFRFGDDVD
+432 YIFRFGDNVD

-451 TLIGNSNYGV
+451 TLIQNSNYGV
-461 WEFDPQTGERGRMK
+461 WEFDPQTGERSRVK

-483 DIDDFDLAMSKFG
+483 DIDDFDLAMSKYG
-496 IPVIVYQGKTYTMAG
+496 IPIITYQGKTYTMAG
-511 DTKQNRN
+511 DIKQNRN
-518 AQIVRDAYNVLNYFG
+518 AQIVRDAYNILNYFG
-533 EKDNTVS
+533 EKDSTAS
-540 VGPYETSVPG
+540 VGPYETKVPG

-557 LRYEQPVRN
+557 MRYEQPVRN
-566 KFDIGL
+566 MMGIGL
-572 DIIAHHPEQL
+572 DIIYEHPEQL
-582 KEVNVANETW
+582 KEVEIANEKW

-609 APNGTPEFIASAQ
+609 DSYGTPTFISSAQ

-631 GGDAMMSLIFQ
+631 GGNAMMSLIYK
-642 VMRDSLK
+642 VMQDSLR

>member
-1 MAANYLTVNTQ
+1 
-12 FNPYTLQEMLVPYQ
+12 
-26 MYGEEYRRR
+26 
-35 EDLQN
+35 
-40 QYSDAADV
+40 
-48 LGAYLDMERDR
+48 
-59 EAYAAYNAYK
+59 
-69 NALDAAA
+69 
-76 ADLSTNG
+76 
-83 LSAANRK
+83 
-90 SLNNLR
+90 
-96 RRYNTEITPISAAI
+96 
-110 ESRQNYIKDYDA
+110 
-122 LRAKDPTLLSS
+122 
-133 INPSAVSVD
+133 
-142 AFLNGKTPDRLDV
+142 
-155 YGSQIYSRMEA
+155 
-166 QAKAASQ
+166 
-173 RMQYDPQFFK
+173 
-183 AMGDQYWTIKQRKG
+183 
-197 FNSQDTQRFLQDMM
+197 
-211 SIPELGAM
+211 
-219 INSVMQSTG
+219 MQSTG

-266 SATPASGLDTDGLLT
+266 SATPTSSGLEEDDLLT

-290 GLSRKTNKAY
+290 GLSRKTNREY
-300 NKYKQKVEEAG
+300 NKYKRRVEEAG

-341 TEYVIDN
+341 TEYVIEDTTN
-348 DRRAKIQESTEE
+348 SDILEATKEGPLPGYYGSTAYA
-360 GLFPGMAVN
+360 PKK
-369 QLQGFGGDSNKI
+369 QR
-381 VYNKRQAKELIDRYL
+381 YNKKQAKKMIDDYL
-396 EKQAPE
+396 EKTAPE

-451 TLIGNSNYGV
+451 TLIGNSNYGL
-461 WEFDPQTGERGRMK
+461 WEFDPQTGERSRMK

-483 DIDDFDLAMSKFG
+483 DIDDFDLAMSKYG
-496 IPVIVYQGKTYTMAG
+496 VPIIAYQGKIYTMVG

-518 AQIVRDAYNVLNYFG
+518 ADIVRDVYNVLNYFG
-533 EKDNTVS
+533 EKDSTVS
-540 VGPYETSVPG
+540 VGPYETNVPG

-572 DIIAHHPEQL
+572 DIIYNHPEQL

-592 YVADIKDEIGV
+592 YVADIKDEIGI

>member
-12 FNPYTLQEMLVPYQ
+12 FNPYTLEEMLVPYQ

-48 LGAYLDMERDR
+48 LGAYLDMERDK

-76 ADLSTNG
+76 TDLSTNG

-142 AFLNGKTPDRLDV
+142 AFLNGRSPERLDV

-183 AMGDQYWTIKQRKG
+183 TMEDQYWAIKQRKG
-197 FNSQDTQRFLQDMM
+197 FNSYDTQRFLQDMM
-211 SIPELGAM
+211 SIPELGTM
-219 INSVMQSTG
+219 IDSVMQSTG
-228 AYNLPEAERNKA
+228 AYDLPEAERNKA
-240 FQYAVEGTLAGM
+240 LQYAVEGTLAGM
-252 TGDIDYGFQDNKAW
+252 TGDVDYSFQDNKAW
-266 SATPASGLDTDGLLT
+266 SADPVSSGLDEDDLLT

-290 GLSRKTNKAY
+290 GLDRKSNRAY
-300 NKYKQKVEEAG
+300 RKYQKRVEEAG

-341 TEYVIDN
+341 KEYVIEDDTN
-348 DRRAKIQESTEE
+348 SSILEATKQGPLPGYYGSTAYS
-360 GLFPGMAVN
+360 P
-369 QLQGFGGDSNKI
+369 KRT
-381 VYNKRQAKELIDRYL
+381 VYNKKQAKKLIDDYL

-442 AADINNMKK
+442 ASDINNMKK
-451 TLIGNSNYGV
+451 TLIGNSNYGI
-461 WEFDPQTGERGRMK
+461 WEFDPMTGERGKMK

-483 DIDDFDLAMSKFG
+483 SIDDFDLAMSKYG
-496 IPVIVYQGKTYTMAG
+496 VPIIAYQGKIYTMVG
-511 DTKQNRN
+511 DLKQNRN
-518 AQIVRDAYNVLNYFG
+518 ADIVRDAYNVLNYFG

-540 VGPYETSVPG
+540 VGPYETNVPG

-566 KFDIGL
+566 RMGIGI
-572 DIIAHHPEQL
+572 DIIRNHPEQL
-582 KEVNVANETW
+582 KEVNIANETW

-609 APNGTPEFIASAQ
+609 SPNGTPTFIASAQ

>member
-12 FNPYTLQEMLVPYQ
+12 FNPYTLKEMLVPYQ

-48 LGAYLDMERDR
+48 LGAYLDMERDKD
-59 EAYAAYNAYK
+59 AYAAYDAYK
-69 NALDAAA
+69 RALDAAA
-76 ADLSTNG
+76 TDLSTNG

-110 ESRQNYIKDYDA
+110 ESRQNYIEDYNT
-122 LRAKDPTLLSS
+122 LKAKDPTLLSS
-133 INPSAVSVD
+133 MNPSAVSVD
-142 AFLNGKTPDRLDV
+142 AFLNGRTPDRLDV

-183 AMGDQYWTIKQRKG
+183 TMEDQYWAIKQRKG
-197 FNSQDTQRFLQDMM
+197 FNSYDTQRFLQDMM

-219 INSVMQSTG
+219 IDSVMQSTG
-228 AYNLPEAERNKA
+228 AYELPETERNKA
-240 FQYAVEGTLAGM
+240 LQYAVEGTLAGM
-252 TGDIDYGFQDNKAW
+252 TGDVDYGFQSNKAW
-266 SATPASGLDTDGLLT
+266 TATPPPEDDEDAGDLLT

-290 GLSRKTNKAY
+290 GLDRKSNREY
-300 NKYKQKVEEAG
+300 RKYQKRVEEAG
-311 LLKEVTYEG
+311 LLKEVTYNGE
-320 KQRLLPP
+320 QRLLPP
-327 DLVDMLNFLNDPDA
+327 DLVDMLNFLNDPD
-341 TEYVIDN
+341 TDEYVIEDTT
-348 DRRAKIQESTEE
+348 DSDILEATKEGPMPGFYGST
-360 GLFPGMAVN
+360 GYAPK
-369 QLQGFGGDSNKI
+369 KI
-381 VYNKRQAKELIDRYL
+381 VYNKKQAKKMIDDYL
-396 EKQAPE
+396 KKQAPE

-414 VAAQIG
+414 IAAQIG
-420 VGLEGDAAYTNN
+420 VGLEGDDAYTNN
-432 YIFRFGDDVD
+432 YIFRFGENVD

-451 TLIGNSNYGV
+451 TLIGNSNYGI
-461 WEFDPQTGERGRMK
+461 WEFDPQTGEKGRMK

-483 DIDDFDLAMSKFG
+483 DIEDFDLAMSKYG
-496 IPVIVYQGKTYTMAG
+496 IPVISYQGKTYTMVG
-511 DTKQNRN
+511 DIKQNRN
-518 AQIVRDAYNVLNYFG
+518 ADIVRDAYNVLNYFG
-533 EKDNTVS
+533 EKDNVVS
-540 VGPYETSVPG
+540 VGPYETEVPG

-557 LRYEQPVRN
+557 LRYEQPVYN
-566 KFDIGL
+566 KMDIGL
-572 DIIAHHPEQL
+572 DIIYNHPEQL
-582 KEVNVANETW
+582 KEVKIANEKW

-609 APNGTPEFIASAQ
+609 DSYRIPTFITSAQ

-631 GGDAMMSLIFQ
+631 GGDAMLSLIYK

>member
-48 LGAYLDMERDR
+48 LGAYLDMERDK

-76 ADLSTNG
+76 TDLSTNG

-142 AFLNGKTPDRLDV
+142 AFLNGKTPERLDV

-183 AMGDQYWTIKQRKG
+183 AMGDQYWAIKQRKG
-197 FNSQDTQRFLQDMM
+197 FNSYDTQRFLQDMM
-211 SIPELGAM
+211 SIPELGTM
-219 INSVMQSTG
+219 IDSVMQSTG

-252 TGDIDYGFQDNKAW
+252 TGDVDYGFQDNKAW
-266 SATPASGLDTDGLLT
+266 SATPESSGLDEDDLLT

-290 GLSRKTNKAY
+290 GLSRKTNREY
-300 NKYKQKVEEAG
+300 NKYKRRVEEVG

-341 TEYVIDN
+341 TEYVIEDTTN
-348 DRRAKIQESTEE
+348 SDILESTKE
-360 GLFPGMAVN
+360 GPLPGYYGSTAYAPKK
-369 QLQGFGGDSNKI
+369 QR
-381 VYNKRQAKELIDRYL
+381 YNKKQAKKMIDDYL
-396 EKQAPE
+396 EKTAPE

-451 TLIGNSNYGV
+451 TLIGNSNYGL
-461 WEFDPQTGERGRMK
+461 WEFDPQTGERSRMK

-483 DIDDFDLAMSKFG
+483 DIDDFDLAMSKYG
-496 IPVIVYQGKTYTMAG
+496 VPIISYQGKIYTMVG

-518 AQIVRDAYNVLNYFG
+518 ADIVRDVYNVLNYFG
-533 EKDNTVS
+533 ETDNTVS
-540 VGPYETSVPG
+540 VGPYETNVPG

-572 DIIAHHPEQL
+572 DIIYNHPEQL

-592 YVADIKDEIGV
+592 YVADIKDEIGI

-609 APNGTPEFIASAQ
+609 APNGTPEFISSAQ

>member
-48 LGAYLDMERDR
+48 LGAYLDMERDK

-76 ADLSTNG
+76 TDLSTNG

-142 AFLNGKTPDRLDV
+142 AFLNGKTPERLDV

-183 AMGDQYWTIKQRKG
+183 TMEDQYWAIKQRKG

-211 SIPELGAM
+211 SIPELGTM
-219 INSVMQSTG
+219 IDSVMQSTG

-252 TGDIDYGFQDNKAW
+252 TGDVNYGFQDNKAW
-266 SATPASGLDTDGLLT
+266 EAAPVSSGLDEDGLLT

-290 GLSRKTNKAY
+290 GLDRKSNKAY
-300 NKYKQKVEEAG
+300 RKYQNRVEEAG

-341 TEYVIDN
+341 TEYVMEDTTNSDILETT
-348 DRRAKIQESTEE
+348 KEGPLPGYYGSTSYA
-360 GLFPGMAVN
+360 P
-369 QLQGFGGDSNKI
+369 KKT
-381 VYNKRQAKELIDRYL
+381 VYNKKQVKKMIDKYL

-420 VGLEGDAAYTNN
+420 VGLEGDDAYTNN
-432 YIFRFGDDVD
+432 YIFRFGDNVD

-451 TLIGNSNYGV
+451 TLIQNSNYGI
-461 WEFDPQTGERGRMK
+461 WEFDPQTGERSRMK

-483 DIDDFDLAMSKFG
+483 DIDDFDLAISKYG
-496 IPVIVYQGKTYTMAG
+496 IPVITYQGKTYTMAG
-511 DTKQNRN
+511 DIKQNRN
-518 AQIVRDAYNVLNYFG
+518 ANIVRDAYNVLNYFG
-533 EKDNTVS
+533 EKDSTSS
-540 VGPYETSVPG
+540 VGPYETKVPG

-566 KFDIGL
+566 KMDIGL
-572 DIIAHHPEQL
+572 DLIYNHPEQL
-582 KEVNVANETW
+582 KEVDIANEKW

-603 PHRIVF
+603 PYRIVF
-609 APNGTPEFIASAQ
+609 DSYGTPTFISSAQ

-631 GGDAMMSLIFQ
+631 GGDAMMSLIYQ